1 EYRDRQPTTEHPQVK
16 EPQFF
21 EAVDGDPADRSTKKS
36 GCIVR
41 FRFLADKQ
49 SGFRCS
55 TAAWL
60 GTGSRRDETKLRL
73 GHTRAQ
79 RHAVGLKFT
88 LPFQIAM

>member
-1 EYRDRQPTTEHPQVK
+1 
-16 EPQFF
+16 
-21 EAVDGDPADRSTKKS
+21 
-36 GCIVR
+36 
-41 FRFLADKQ
+41 
-49 SGFRCS
+49 FRCS

-60 GTGSRRDETKLRL
+60 GTGSRRDETMLRL